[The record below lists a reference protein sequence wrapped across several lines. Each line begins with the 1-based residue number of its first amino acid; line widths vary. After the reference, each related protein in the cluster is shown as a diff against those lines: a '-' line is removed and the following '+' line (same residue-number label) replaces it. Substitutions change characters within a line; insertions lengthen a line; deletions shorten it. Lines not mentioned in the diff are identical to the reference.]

1 MTNTTINYINIDG
14 IKTDINKNITSY
26 NTTEEF
32 EGYKITSI
40 EYEDYLII
48 FSEDEHVTTININS
62 IDYFFVLR
70 RVEYC
75 GKILISD
82 FFANGLIIVI
92 KS

>member
-14 IKTDINKNITSY
+14 IKIDINKNITSY

-48 FSEDEHVTTININS
+48 FLKMNM
-62 IDYFFVLR
+62 LQ
-70 RVEYC
+70 
-75 GKILISD
+75 L
-82 FFANGLIIVI
+82 
-92 KS
+92 

>member
-14 IKTDINKNITSY
+14 IKIDINKNITFY

-62 IDYFFVLR
+62 IDYPYYIFNSYKYVL
-70 RVEYC
+70 VCKTEKTY
-75 GKILISD
+75 KLY
-82 FFANGLIIVI
+82 
-92 KS
+92 